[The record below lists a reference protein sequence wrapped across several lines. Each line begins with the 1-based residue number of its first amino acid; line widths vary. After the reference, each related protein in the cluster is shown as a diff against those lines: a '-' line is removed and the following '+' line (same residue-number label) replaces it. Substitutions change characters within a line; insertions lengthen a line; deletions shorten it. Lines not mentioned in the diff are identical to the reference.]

1 MYIFLNK
8 QLDYQGQV
16 RAKVEVAV
24 ANLHSVSY
32 VNSSSCICFKSV
44 NNSCLYLYICTQP
57 SVPSPKLVSSPR
69 QIVSNLKRMSLFLRK
84 FFDFEKVGYCQD
96 WGWISKLLNSLTYLR
111 AEVFATGLLINVH
124 LKSIKDLRILATNP
138 YKSYCFFNS
147 VNVCFQ
153 AEITFR
159 TT

>member
-1 MYIFLNK
+1 MIKFARLNPREIKKFREFLSLRKFVPIKYIFLNK
-8 QLDYQGQV
+8 LLDYQGQV

-84 FFDFEKVGYCQD
+84 FFNFEKVAYCQD
-96 WGWISKLLNSLTYLR
+96 
-111 AEVFATGLLINVH
+111 
-124 LKSIKDLRILATNP
+124 
-138 YKSYCFFNS
+138 
-147 VNVCFQ
+147 
-153 AEITFR
+153 
-159 TT
+159 